1 MRALKI
7 IGKILLAIVSFVLC
21 VALFASTLVTMLVAD
36 VKVATNRDNLQN
48 LIKKSVA
55 TPEAAARF
63 TGTLVSAVAASTQL
77 QNCKP
82 ATVVAAALR
91 GEGMGLS
98 LGREYHLIP
107 FKDTC
112 AFVIG
117 YKGLI
122 ALCLAGNDVAD
133 MDCVEV
139 REGEYVGRDKRTKRP
154 VFDFS
159 VYETDEEAAQFPV
172 IGYMAYCEMK
182 NGYFRSEYM
191 TVDEILN
198 HAARYSKAFDIDA
211 YKKLQSGALS
221 PQEAERLMQG
231 SPYYS
236 APETMF
242 KKTVLRK
249 LLNSGSITKTME
261 YDNGIEDGGIISDLG
276 IGGEQPIETTGE
288 VVEPENPAPVAAEPK
303 TEPAPAENPEKP
315 KRGRKQRFAEIPEDE
330 NAPDDETLSSFFGD
344 GE

>member
-1 MRALKI
+1 MKAANSLVQKE
-7 IGKILLAIVSFVLC
+7 KKTFSAAITGES
-21 VALFASTLVTMLVAD
+21 
-36 VKVATNRDNLQN
+36 LQN
-48 LIKKSVA
+48 LIRKSVA
-55 TPEAAARF
+55 SPDAAARF
-63 TGTLVSAVAASTQL
+63 TGTLVSAVASSQQL
-77 QNCKP
+77 QQCNP

-91 GEGMGLS
+91 GEGMGLT

-107 FKDTC
+107 FGQSC

-122 ALCLAGNDVAD
+122 SLCLAGNDVAD

-139 REGEYVGRDKRTKRP
+139 RQGEYVGRDKRTKRP

-159 VYETDEEAAQFPV
+159 VYQTDEEAAQYPI

-191 TVDEILN
+191 TIDEILT
-198 HAARYSKAFDIDA
+198 HAARYSKAFDIDK
-211 YKKLQSGALS
+211 YRKLQAGELS
-221 PQEAERLMQG
+221 PQEAERLMSG

-249 LLNSGSITKTME
+249 LLNSGYIRLANSAAVREQMN
-261 YDNGIEDGGIISDLG
+261 YDNSIEDSIIPDFEIPAAEKPS
-276 IGGEQPIETTGE
+276 EATEEVIEAKTE
-288 VVEPENPAPVAAEPK
+288 DPNPAEEPVKAED
-303 TEPAPAENPEKP
+303 KP
-315 KRGRKQRFAEIPEDE
+315 KRGRPRKPVEPED
-330 NAPDDETLSSFFGD
+330 AIDVTVDDDEDAIGNFFGD
-344 GE
+344 EA

>member
-1 MRALKI
+1 MKAANSLVQKE
-7 IGKILLAIVSFVLC
+7 KKQTFSAAITGDS
-21 VALFASTLVTMLVAD
+21 M
-36 VKVATNRDNLQN
+36 QN

-55 TPEAAARF
+55 TPDAAARF

-77 QNCKP
+77 QQCIP

-91 GEGMGLS
+91 GEGMGLT

-107 FKDTC
+107 FGQNC

-122 ALCLAGNDVAD
+122 SLCLAGNDVAD

-159 VYETDEEAAQFPV
+159 VYKTDEEAAQFPV

-191 TVDEILN
+191 TVDEILA
-198 HAARYSKAFDIDA
+198 HAARYSKAFDIE
-211 YKKLQSGALS
+211 KFRKLQAGELS
-221 PQEAERLMQG
+221 PQEAERLMSG

-249 LLNSGSITKTME
+249 LLNSGYIRLANSAAVRDTMN
-261 YDNGIEDGGIISDLG
+261 YDNSIEDSILPDFEIPVT
-276 IGGEQPIETTGE
+276 EKPIDATGD
-288 VVEPENPAPVAAEPK
+288 VVEAADVPQEAPTPESAKE
-303 TEPAPAENPEKP
+303 EEKP
-315 KRGRKQRFAEIPEDE
+315 KRGRPRKAVQQADAVPVTAEDYEDDAIG
-330 NAPDDETLSSFFGD
+330 NFFGD
-344 GE
+344 GQ

>member
-1 MRALKI
+1 MKAANT
-7 IGKILLAIVSFVLC
+7 LAP
-21 VALFASTLVTMLVAD
+21 AREEKVTFSKAI
-36 VKVATNRDNLQN
+36 TGENLQN

-77 QNCKP
+77 QSCKP

-159 VYETDEEAAQFPV
+159 VYKTDEEAAQFPV

-249 LLNSGSITKTME
+249 LLNSGYIRLANSAAITKTME

-276 IGGEQPIETTGE
+276 IGSEQPIETTGE
-288 VVEPENPAPVAAEPK
+288 VVEPENPAPVAAEPQP
-303 TEPAPAENPEKP
+303 EPAPAENTEKP
-315 KRGRKQRFAEIPEDE
+315 KRGRKPRLAEIPEDD
-330 NAPDDETLSSFFGD
+330 NAQNDETLSSFFGD

>member
-1 MRALKI
+1 MKSANS
-7 IGKILLAIVSFVLC
+7 LAPVKEEK
-21 VALFASTLVTMLVAD
+21 VTFSKAI
-36 VKVATNRDNLQN
+36 TGDNLQN

-139 REGEYVGRDKRTKRP
+139 RDGEYVGRDKRTKRP

-159 VYETDEEAAQFPV
+159 VYKTDEEAAQFPV

-249 LLNSGSITKTME
+249 LLNSGYIRLANSAAITKTME
-261 YDNGIEDGGIISDLG
+261 YDNGIEDGGIITDLD
-276 IGGEQPIETTGE
+276 IGGEQPIEATGD
-288 VVEPENPAPVAAEPK
+288 VVELDNSVPVAAEPQPVSSQQAD
-303 TEPAPAENPEKP
+303 EEKP
-315 KRGRKQRFAEIPEDE
+315 KRGRKPRPVDITVDE
-330 NAPDDETLSSFFGD
+330 NEPDDESVSSFFG
-344 GE
+344 E

>member
-1 MRALKI
+1 MKAANT
-7 IGKILLAIVSFVLC
+7 LAP
-21 VALFASTLVTMLVAD
+21 AREEKVTFSKAI
-36 VKVATNRDNLQN
+36 TGDNLQN

-159 VYETDEEAAQFPV
+159 VYKTDEEAAQFPV

-249 LLNSGSITKTME
+249 LLNSGYIRLANSAAITKTME

-288 VVEPENPAPVAAEPK
+288 VVEPENPVPVAAEPQP
-303 TEPAPAENPEKP
+303 ESAPAENTEKP
-315 KRGRKQRFAEIPEDE
+315 KRGRKPRLAEIPEDD
-330 NAPDDETLSSFFGD
+330 NAQNDETLSSFFGD